1 MFTYEQLKN
10 DMKKTQATLLV
21 IDDQNEILI
30 ASRLLLKRSFETVL
44 TCSNPKEIPQIL
56 SQNEIDVVLMDMNFR
71 TGYEDGK
78 EGIFWLKEIKQNNP
92 ETKVI
97 LMTSYGNIQ
106 NAIDG
111 LKLGAIDY
119 LLKPWDNEKLVS
131 QIKDAVKQ
139 KRKAPT
145 KSNDDH
151 LFLGNAPSIKK
162 VYNIAQRVAITD
174 ATFLIL
180 GENGTGKSVLAKLIH
195 SQSNRKDQPF
205 IQVDLGSLS
214 ENLFESELFGYAK
227 GAFTDAK
234 NDTIGRF
241 ENANGGT
248 LFLDEIGNVP
258 LHLQTKLLQAIQN
271 KEIVRLGESK
281 PRKIDVRII
290 SATNSDLEQAVKSG
304 SFREDL
310 FYRINTISVTMPNLS
325 ERKEDI
331 IPMIHHFLNRAA
343 DKYELEIPQIEN
355 SVLSQLENYQWKG
368 NIRELQNR
376 IERAVILAEDN
387 QITLEHLGF
396 DAIIPIKQEINNL
409 KLTEIEKNKI
419 VERLRFNDGNISKT
433 ADDLGISRAALYRK
447 LEKHNIIQS

>member
-396 DAIIPIKQEINNL
+396 DTIIPIKQEINNL

-419 VERLRFNDGNISKT
+419 VERLSFNNGNISKT

>member
-1 MFTYEQLKN
+1 MFAFEQIKIN
-10 DMKKTQATLLV
+10 MKKILATLLV

-30 ASRLLLKRSFETVL
+30 ASKLLLKRSFERVL

-56 SQNEIDVVLMDMNFR
+56 LQNEIDVVLMDMNFR

-78 EGIFWLKEIKQNNP
+78 EGIYWLKEIKQNQP

-119 LLKPWDNEKLVS
+119 LLKPWDNEKLVT

-139 KRKAPT
+139 KRKAPL
-145 KSNDDH
+145 KSNENK
-151 LFLGNAPSIKK
+151 LFLGSSSSIEK
-162 VYNIAQRVAITD
+162 VYKLVQRVALTD
-174 ATFLIL
+174 ATLLIL
-180 GENGTGKSVLAKLIH
+180 GENGTGKSILAKKIH

-234 NDTIGRF
+234 NDTMGRF

-248 LFLDEIGNVP
+248 LFLDEIGNIP

-281 PRKIDVRII
+281 PRKVDVRII
-290 SATNSDLEQAVKSG
+290 TATNSNLEEAVKMG

-310 FYRINTISVTMPNLS
+310 FYRINTISVTMPSLS

-331 IPMIHHFLNRAA
+331 IPMIHHFLNEAA
-343 DKYELEIPQIEN
+343 NKYDLEIPQIEPAI
-355 SVLSQLENYQWKG
+355 LSQLENYPWNG

-387 QITLEHLGF
+387 KITLEHLGF
-396 DAIIPIKQEINNL
+396 DEVIPVKKEITNL
-409 KLTEIEKNKI
+409 KLAEVEKNKI
-419 VERLRFNDGNISKT
+419 TERLHFYNGNISKT
-433 ADDLGISRAALYRK
+433 AEDLGISRAALYRK
-447 LEKHNIIQS
+447 LEKYNIEQS

>member
-1 MFTYEQLKN
+1 
-10 DMKKTQATLLV
+10 MKKTQATLLV
-21 IDDQNEILI
+21 IDDQDEILI
-30 ASRLLLKRSFETVL
+30 ASKLLLKRSFESVL
-44 TCSNPKEIPQIL
+44 ICSNPKEILQIL

-78 EGIFWLKEIKQNNP
+78 EGIFWLKEIKQNQP

-106 NAIDG
+106 NPIDG

-119 LLKPWDNEKLVS
+119 LLKPWDNEKLVA

-139 KRKAPT
+139 KRKTPL
-145 KSNDDH
+145 KPNENK
-151 LFLGNAPSIKK
+151 LFLGSSPSIKK
-162 VYNIAQRVAITD
+162 VYKLVQRVALTD
-174 ATFLIL
+174 ATLLIL
-180 GENGTGKSVLAKLIH
+180 GENGTGKSVLAKKIH
-195 SQSNRKDQPF
+195 LQSNRKDQPF

-234 NDTIGRF
+234 NDTMGRF

-248 LFLDEIGNVP
+248 LFLDEIGNITM
-258 LHLQTKLLQAIQN
+258 HLQTKLLQAIQN

-281 PRKIDVRII
+281 PRKVDLRII
-290 SATNSDLEQAVKSG
+290 TATNSNLEEAVKTG

-331 IPMIHHFLNRAA
+331 IPMIHHFLNEAA
-343 DKYELEIPQIEN
+343 NKYDLEIPHIDAAI
-355 SVLSQLENYQWKG
+355 LSQLENYPWNG

-396 DAIIPIKQEINNL
+396 DAVIPLQTEVKNQNL
-409 KLTEIEKNKI
+409 AEIEKNKI
-419 VERLRFNDGNISKT
+419 VERLHFYNGNISKT
-433 ADDLGISRAALYRK
+433 AEELGISRAALYRK
-447 LEKHNIIQS
+447 LEKYNIEQS

>member
-162 VYNIAQRVAITD
+162 VYNITQRVAITD